1 MNISTATKTRTV
13 TRCNIYLIFS
23 QLSNSVECSNVR
35 YLELDQVCI
44 FSVWPREWI
53 DCYLIEAARHLLRM
67 LTQKNVLCENS
78 IDLSL

>member
-1 MNISTATKTRTV
+1 MQQCEIFGTRPSV
-13 TRCNIYLIFS
+13 HIFG
-23 QLSNSVECSNVR
+23 LAAR
-35 YLELDQVCI
+35 M
-44 FSVWPREWI
+44 